1 MLVSIH
7 TIDHNVGF
15 NLVALLQM
23 SDREINKTDMTWLV
37 GPSFI
42 RYGSLY
48 KQLQLYEPQISYI

>member
-1 MLVSIH
+1 MQ
-7 TIDHNVGF
+7 DF

-23 SDREINKTDMTWLV
+23 SDREISKTDVTWLV

-42 RYGSLY
+42 RYENLY